1 MADIFISMQLHV
13 YIIFYVFIC
22 FVSLTFSPICLLHIS
37 DLNLCLT
44 VMSAAMFHCDHI
56 LKAKTF
62 SWEQGLFFFL
72 FVKYH
77 IS

>member
-22 FVSLTFSPICLLHIS
+22 FVSLTFSPVCLLHIS

-62 SWEQGLFFFL
+62 SWEQGLVFFL